1 MLNKNKNMKPI
12 ISESV
17 YKTLYDLIMRQKS
30 PEVRQLGEELSK
42 AEVVKDNALH
52 KNIVSLNSI
61 VEFIEASLNKPI
73 RMQIVL
79 PGEADL
85 RQRKISILAPISIA
99 LIGFRERDQF
109 TWKMQ
114 SGLKNLT
121 ILKVINL

>member
-1 MLNKNKNMKPI
+1 MKPI

-17 YKTLYDLIMRQKS
+17 YKTLYNLIIKQKS
-30 PEVRQLGEELSK
+30 PEVRQLGEELFK
-42 AEVVKDNALH
+42 AEVVKDNALQ
-52 KNIVSLNSI
+52 KNIVTLNSI
-61 VEFIEASLNKPI
+61 VEFIDSSLNKPI

-109 TWKMQ
+109 IWKMQ